1 MWSPVRWVAL
11 LLKLR
16 IPLRTLQVR
25 MLDSGEADTWRY
37 EAGHWVPNENAFAEK
52 NERRPLEQGVFR
64 RPNPLNGGPQIPV
77 MLYIN
82 TNKTAEIAKSGRN
95 KGYALP
101 WICNAPLHQDVFY
114 WLEKLRNWQEKYNPI
129 SRRTGWHELDSRH
142 IDIKSE
148 IQLASYPDACFLFR
162 LPENKPGE
170 RHLPLTSDGLDYCWY
185 SLLESLELR
194 LAERGETH
202 VNGAKIRL
210 LPTFDGRKSDG
221 KTTLFPLHSLRVS
234 LVTALSLEGQVPF
247 PILQKLVGHSRTMM
261 TIYRAAV

>member
-1 MWSPVRWVAL
+1 M
-11 LLKLR
+11 
-16 IPLRTLQVR
+16 RTLSQR
-25 MLDSGEADTWRY
+25 
-37 EAGHWVPNENAFAEK
+37 K

-101 WICNAPLHQDVFY
+101 WICNA
-114 WLEKLRNWQEKYNPI
+114 
-129 SRRTGWHELDSRH
+129 
-142 IDIKSE
+142 
-148 IQLASYPDACFLFR
+148 
-162 LPENKPGE
+162 
-170 RHLPLTSDGLDYCWY
+170 
-185 SLLESLELR
+185 
-194 LAERGETH
+194 H

-247 PILQKLVGHSRTMM
+247 PILQKLVGHPRTMM